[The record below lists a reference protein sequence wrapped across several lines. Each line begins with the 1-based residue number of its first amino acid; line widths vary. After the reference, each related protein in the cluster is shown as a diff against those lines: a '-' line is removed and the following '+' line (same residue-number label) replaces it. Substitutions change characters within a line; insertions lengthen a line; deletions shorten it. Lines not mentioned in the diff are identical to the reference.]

1 MHIIGDLD
9 KWISYFPAATVSLI
23 PVCRGN
29 ELAEPWNLAWD
40 TYIIHH
46 SEQLVTLIYLFS
58 KWHHHFVV
66 MQFWAKTIFN
76 FDQRQGPCLTT
87 EN

>member
-46 SEQLVTLIYLFS
+46 SEQLVTLIYLFIYLFIFKVTS
-58 KWHHHFVV
+58 SLCSNAVLSEDHF
-66 MQFWAKTIFN
+66 
-76 FDQRQGPCLTT
+76 
-87 EN
+87 